1 MNLPRRPSCLKGR
14 YVQKPSWV
22 YGALS
27 LHGVR
32 HSCSAAGNTCEELW
46 RSTCRF
52 SPELPAVALF
62 ACRSHSVAF
71 LSVRS
76 SAVHVPDTTTVWSR
90 LLDWREEVARKLL
103 PVQWP
108 QSSLAQ
114 KGFVPEYFEG
124 GTIEGFLQRCGK
136 SRRCLFHWRRS
147 RLLEVN

>member
-1 MNLPRRPSCLKGR
+1 MHS
-14 YVQKPSWV
+14 
-22 YGALS
+22 AFT
-27 LHGVR
+27 GVR

-46 RSTCRF
+46 RSTCRV

-62 ACRSHSVAF
+62 ACRSHSVAS

-108 QSSLAQ
+108 QSSLGQ
-114 KGFVPEYFEG
+114 VM
-124 GTIEGFLQRCGK
+124 TIRQLRITGRQEVGQNAVEA
-136 SRRCLFHWRRS
+136 
-147 RLLEVN
+147 RLLLWSKVFATPSSPRVPAEGCVKQDNAHGLLVRPAA